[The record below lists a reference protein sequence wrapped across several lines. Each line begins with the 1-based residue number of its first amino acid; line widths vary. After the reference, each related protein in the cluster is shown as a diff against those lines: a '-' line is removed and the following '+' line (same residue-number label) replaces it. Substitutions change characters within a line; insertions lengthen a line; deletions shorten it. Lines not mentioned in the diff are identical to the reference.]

1 MCCHLW
7 APVCAVQCF
16 IHYVN
21 SHSQVS
27 SVYTGIWVQDSR
39 AWFQSQHSLP
49 CFRLLNFLAV
59 PLVPL
64 LNHFSFLTG
73 WWRPH
78 HGVPPDVPIKEHQRC
93 LGLHQWHV
101 QACPAQ
107 LRLTSSQPGTHA
119 VSSSLL
125 FPILFTLLQM
135 LQISYTNEQGRGG
148 SGRSALLLPRYC
160 AWCLDARLVASDRRS
175 LCCTSACLGKT

>member
-1 MCCHLW
+1 MVPKL
-7 APVCAVQCF
+7 AMAVSFHCF
-16 IHYVN
+16 PSY
-21 SHSQVS
+21 
-27 SVYTGIWVQDSR
+27 
-39 AWFQSQHSLP
+39 SLAH
-49 CFRLLNFLAV
+49 LLNL
-59 PLVPL
+59 
-64 LNHFSFLTG
+64 FSLFTG

-101 QACPAQ
+101 QACPTQ
-107 LRLTSSQPGTHA
+107 LRLTSFQPGTHA
-119 VSSSLL
+119 VSSSLQ

-135 LQISYTNEQGRGG
+135 LQISYTTEQSHGG
-148 SGRSALLLPRYC
+148 SWCSALLPPRYC